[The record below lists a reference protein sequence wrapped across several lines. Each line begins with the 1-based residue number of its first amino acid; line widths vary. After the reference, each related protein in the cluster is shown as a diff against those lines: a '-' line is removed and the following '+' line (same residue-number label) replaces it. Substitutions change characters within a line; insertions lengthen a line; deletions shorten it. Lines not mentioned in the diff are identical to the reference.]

1 MFMPKSTSS
10 EKRDAQLKVLDSI
23 EIRTFINLYQNQY
36 NEFQNH
42 IDSTSLEK
50 RLLVLEALEANLPKM
65 IERDKTKQ
73 ALFYEESVKNLIS
86 SINQDIENLD
96 SRIEEITD
104 LGHALELSSIRTFR
118 DALVEKLEAAKIS
131 AKHQASEEQKQVL
144 LAMVKHYNKGHIHSA
159 QRKES
164 AKALKEFIKDLS
176 LPEDYAVF
184 IEKLN
189 EMRQKTFQ
197 ADAERYKSEAPKT
210 ETKAELS
217 FADRLKNFAKQKYQ
231 ARHKDLKEAMAPL
244 LGGRFQK
251 LLSDLHEESV
261 KKMDVAKDVTPEFK
275 VFSIEVI
282 DLKSMVINIDSSM
295 AANSKLKSAFDS
307 IKKDCTEMRFAE
319 AQKKLEE
326 FLKEHEKELSNY
338 QMNQIKQAEIKLNN
352 IVGFV
357 KNHSAVENMIKG
369 SQAQLGKGLV
379 HQILSGYKSPY
390 TWFPGQTITIS
401 QESIASYAAT
411 LMHVTSPKEIFAE
424 VAKEIAMVPQEQRE
438 AYYERF
444 QNLMKNMVVADTMP
458 QPIIKGANKEN
469 FRAIAKI
476 QKDIESKGKAIDAK
490 QKALAVLDV
499 FNSEK
504 ITKLLQDF
512 EQVASS
518 LQSRKIQLARLETE
532 IKTQPDAA
540 KKQSLEVLK
549 KEVKALETIQEIIKL
564 KADSHELS
572 EQLSVRKQS
581 EALYSELIANYN
593 DILFDHVPYQTK
605 IQTLISEVDD
615 NIKAKESQIQS
626 KTEALKSAYALT
638 AKDVENIATLMS
650 DPKKIDKYESLSA
663 AVKGEFGFQVDKWVL
678 KETEALL
685 KEKAQLE
692 SQKAVYEKN
701 LQAIMSQVEAMNA
714 MLASLHAAGLDV
726 SKFADTM
733 EEALKA
739 KKDRAAQVQTLK
751 MHVQAA
757 STDKKSLDEVLQT
770 LPARDTDAYQQ
781 AKRMVADSLRA
792 QSISD
797 LMSIKAYE
805 FLNQNWSKEE
815 TKQNSELVK
824 SAIANFNNMST
835 MIVADILQGS
845 SAEAKE
851 QRAVFYSE
859 IMSECI
865 KNKDFNS
872 GMAIM
877 AALNNVQIERLDL
890 LGRPAFPGQEAL
902 KLNIE
907 YAGTLF
913 AQRQQSEYLREVTD
927 GLLERGQTVIPFT
940 GPYLSVLTAK
950 DEEPDTLNDPNASA
964 PVINEAKMQ
973 KIHAAMSAVL
983 RAQEQILK
991 DPNYRPTQSV
1001 EIVQRAK
1008 TAPSEEIMWP
1018 VVDAAMV
1025 KIELDLGRT
1034 VVNDDGEKIAKNI
1047 FEIIEAKLKD
1057 KDFPEYFRIIL
1068 KEPDKEDRK
1077 IDQVDAYKVILGQ
1090 LPFAAMQMD
1099 VASVDRMLRLIEKM
1113 HKRAVTNNQGK
1124 KLDDKLEDLFLST
1137 RLEVEK
1143 VKFRILNQERVIASQ
1158 SHAAT
1163 MTEHMRAPHIP
1174 ASVQALSA
1182 KGHENYKLG
1191 NIEAK
1196 AWVMRTD
1203 PNVKDSPWPLP
1214 QSGAGRQ
1221 GDWIGQTFGASE
1233 SVLKQQ
1239 LSQIPPPRTFSMQEI
1254 QASLSAAAAKGESDP
1269 TIAMPSITIVQGVGV
1284 NDLHRTA
1291 LGQNA
1296 LLQVASQFDF
1306 QEAPGPMD
1314 VSVGEYLG
1322 DRTQGPQAAIEAAA
1336 AALHRKAAKHAGTL
1350 DHALT
1355 TLLPPSLL
1363 TKYPNLYKDGYLNL
1377 NAVKNEN
1384 DKKIL
1389 LDHIS
1394 RNIEQ
1399 LRVLPQWVHCESSGA
1414 IQMQVFCAAP
1424 SFQGMGKPAEGSVED
1439 QICKKLVVAQYVATA
1454 QLAVIRARETGETVP
1469 LHLTMVGQGAFNN
1482 NPSVMKEAMEAVV
1495 DVIKGEKVALYVHA
1509 YSKEANDALTRQLE
1523 SGKEKGMF
1531 SVDTMSASQ
1540 FKKQKHAQLKVPTTA
1555 IAFKVVMDFDNALKS
1570 YQLAKEQGITNQIAY
1585 YEQQLKG
1592 PLKVE
1597 FEQAIQQF
1605 KKASKAGALSE
1616 EIAQAV
1622 NPILTS
1628 ISTHPALS
1636 SLKLNELQS
1645 KEQFVVQAG
1654 QSSQSMVDMQTMMH
1668 AAKAKVAREPVVTRF
1683 EMPLQSR
1690 TVEDIAQAPRT
1701 GIQRSASMSDVRSID
1716 LSAAQAIKQSFI
1728 DERKQALAAQAAAHP
1743 KLSDEMRVALYEIRD
1758 NVEQEIAQ
1766 IKAKGKILENID
1778 ALNAQLESAADVEAK
1793 KEVKTK
1799 LEAAKSQLSL
1809 IQAAESRLAKLEILE
1824 KRIEDVQAD
1833 FSLEKANKII
1843 VDYKR
1848 ISQEKEALVKPV
1860 EPSAQRLAIAEYV
1873 ARNIPVW
1880 TVATDNLPD
1889 RGKGAETVKV
1899 AKVMAGTLITETI
1912 DMPLVK
1918 GQMFWYASKD
1928 IQGLTPATA
1937 SGNPPTL
1944 FGTMAPDQYLL
1955 ADDIVLKSDPEAIEA
1970 LASALTELIVDKQKK
1985 SVKESMKE
1993 PVTTESKRE
2002 VEKKILELE
2011 NKKIELKKEIA
2022 AELMAADPELKFKD
2036 PTDARL
2042 WDKLSMIA
2050 SNHGGSISGRAEA
2063 QKIAPTLQACVG
2075 KKHVAAIADSVG
2087 VGDPKQY
2094 AVLTIIG
2101 ADGSE
2106 AKGFGLQQASILNN
2120 AKMAQVSTFAH
2131 GDIEVPTIS
2140 LYQGHDPHIERQ
2152 LVLQSNGSVQDA
2164 RGQSVQGKLNFANSD
2179 LAHLLDF
2186 YHATMGKNPPIPVA
2200 VNCTDGI
2207 DRTGMTM
2214 VALMM
2219 LDMFRKN
2226 DFTAV
2231 SSAEQQKILI
2241 NMIDGLKQD
2250 RGPFFLKG
2258 IEDTAIAVAFGY
2270 ALIAAQ
2276 KQLNFE
2282 KNLQSEAGL
2291 DPRIKALLTDKIVAE
2306 PDKLLTALKLLRRE
2320 TGLSQN
2326 DSHQISRWIELV
2338 ADRTHAYEQFS
2349 IINNPKSELSKKID
2363 AIPKGPVSSHG
2374 SSAVKAAGM
2383 FELEKA
2389 PISHFI
2395 KLLDS
2400 EFDLNTIRYQGKG
2413 IHELATDR
2421 LLADPSDQNLADLK
2435 SFSRKI
2441 GKEGEKIIQDYLQE
2455 KGYSSDLVQT
2465 AKNGNDIQHAML
2477 ANPKRYIEIAE
2488 KATEKARKDVAAD
2501 FVQPTVKSVPPQ
2513 QWASVKP
2520 TVAKDVATQSQ
2531 QPITLAAARKR
2542 MTVAHAEQR
2551 SIAPPEERTQV
2562 TIVNDQK
2569 LVGKVIKFSEIQANR
2584 DKDPRIVQVA
2594 QLKDDSDTVNG
2605 VMIGFA
2611 NPVKP
2616 ERPLKVYTC
2625 ERKGQTTFSVNK
2637 NLPPDS
2643 VKQAIL
2649 AACLLAVR
2657 NASPNAVFTI
2667 PESASKEKADM
2678 IKECFA
2684 EAIKKEKHSFPDGQE
2699 PKIESKSS
2707 LVQSMKHK

>member
-1 MFMPKSTSS
+1 MPKP
-10 EKRDAQLKVLDSI
+10 KKIQVDNQGVLDLI
-23 EIRTFINLYQNQY
+23 GIRTVIQSYQEIY
-36 NEFQNH
+36 NKSQNN
-42 IDSTSLEK
+42 IDSESLE
-50 RLLVLEALEANLPKM
+50 RRRLVLEALTKELPALIK
-65 IERDKTKQ
+65 RDKTKQ
-73 ALFYEESVKNLIS
+73 ASFYT
-86 SINQDIENLD
+86 ENLD
-96 SRIEEITD
+96 QLVDNIDQDIKNLEDRI
-104 LGHALELSSIRTFR
+104 AELSTDQISDLINIKGWR
-118 DALVEKLEAAKIS
+118 DEFVRELEVAKTS
-131 AKHQASEEQKQVL
+131 AKQQFSQEQKQAL
-144 LAMVKHYNKGHIHSA
+144 LAMVKHYNNGHIHSA

-164 AKALKEFIKDLS
+164 AKELKAFIKTLS

-189 EMRQKTFQ
+189 EIRQKTFQ
-197 ADAERYKSEAPKT
+197 ADAARDKSEVSKI
-210 ETKAELS
+210 ETKSELS
-217 FADRLKNFAKQKYQ
+217 FTARMKHFAKQKYQ

-261 KKMDVAKDVTPEFK
+261 KKMTMAKGVTPEFK

-282 DLKSMVINIDSSM
+282 DLRSMVINIDSSM
-295 AANSKLKSAFDS
+295 AANPALKSVFDS

-319 AQKKLEE
+319 AQKKLEK
-326 FLKEHEKELSNY
+326 FLNEHEKELSNY
-338 QMNQIKQAEIKLNN
+338 QMNQIKQAEIKLSN

-357 KNHSAVENMIKG
+357 RNHRAIESMIEG
-369 SQAQLGKGLV
+369 SQAQLGKGFI

-390 TWFPGQTITIS
+390 TWFPGQAITIS
-401 QESIASYAAT
+401 EESIASYAAT

-424 VAKEIAMVPQEQRE
+424 VAKEIAQLPDDQKA
-438 AYYERF
+438 AYYNRF
-444 QNLMKNMVVADTMP
+444 QNLMKDMVVADIMP
-458 QPIIKGANKEN
+458 QHIIKGANKEN

-476 QKDIESKGKAIDAK
+476 EKDIESKEKAIDTK
-490 QKALAVLDV
+490 QKALVVLGV

-504 ITKLLQDF
+504 ITKLLQNS
-512 EQVASS
+512 EQIASA
-518 LQSRKIQLARLETE
+518 LQSRRIQAAQFEAELKKQPDTSKKQLLEGLNKEIKALQMVQEIVGLEADKVDLLAQLA
-532 IKTQPDAA
+532 
-540 KKQSLEVLK
+540 
-549 KEVKALETIQEIIKL
+549 
-564 KADSHELS
+564 
-572 EQLSVRKQS
+572 VRKQS

-593 DILFDHVPYQTK
+593 HILFDHVPYQKKVQKLINEIDDK
-605 IQTLISEVDD
+605 IKE
-615 NIKAKESQIQS
+615 KESQIQER
-626 KTEALKSAYALT
+626 TEALKSAYALT
-638 AKDVENIATLMS
+638 AKDIENIGKLME
-650 DPKKIDKYESLSA
+650 DPDKLNKYKSLSEA
-663 AVKGEFGFQVDKWVL
+663 IKGEFGFQADKWAL
-678 KETEALL
+678 KDVQALL

-701 LQAIMSQVEAMNA
+701 LQAIMPQVDAMNS

-726 SKFADTM
+726 SKFADSM
-733 EEALKA
+733 QEALKD
-739 KKDRAAQVQTLK
+739 KQDRAVQVQALR
-751 MHVQAA
+751 MQVQAA
-757 STDKKSLDEVLQT
+757 GAEKKSLDEILQN
-770 LPARDTDAYQQ
+770 LPPRGTPEYIE
-781 AKRMVADSLRA
+781 AKVRVANSFTA

-815 TKQNSELVK
+815 TKQNSALVK

-845 SAEAKE
+845 SVEAKE

-859 IMSECI
+859 IMRECI
-865 KNKDFNS
+865 NNNDFNS
-872 GMAIM
+872 GMAII

-890 LGRPAFPGQEAL
+890 LRRPNFKNQDVF
-902 KLNIE
+902 KLNLAEAEKI
-907 YAGTLF
+907 F
-913 AQRQQSEYLREVTD
+913 SQRQQSEMLRNTTD
-927 GLLERGQTVIPFT
+927 SLLDRGQTVIPFT

-950 DEEPDTLNDPNASA
+950 DEEPDYLTDPNTSERI
-964 PVINEAKMQ
+964 INEAKLQ
-973 KIHAAMSAVL
+973 KIHAAMSAML
-983 RAQEQILK
+983 RAQEQVLK
-991 DPNYRPTQSV
+991 DPNYRPTQLV
-1001 EIVQRAK
+1001 EIAQRAK
-1008 TAPSEEIMWP
+1008 TAPSEELMWP
-1018 VVDAAMV
+1018 VLDAAMV
-1025 KIELDLGRT
+1025 KIELDLGIN
-1034 VVNDDGEKIAKNI
+1034 VANDDGEKIAKNI

-1068 KEPDKEDRK
+1068 KTPGQEDQK
-1077 IDQVDAYKVILGQ
+1077 IDQTDAYKIILNQ

-1099 VASVDRMLRLIEKM
+1099 VASVDRMLTLIEKM
-1113 HKRAVTNNQGK
+1113 QQRAVTNNQGK
-1124 KLDDKLEDLFLST
+1124 KLDDSLEDLFLST
-1137 RLEVEK
+1137 RLEMEK
-1143 VKFRILNQERVIASQ
+1143 IKFRILAQERVTASQ

-1163 MTEHMRAPHIP
+1163 MTEHMRAPQIP
-1174 ASVQALSA
+1174 AFVQALSA

-1203 PNVKDSPWPLP
+1203 PNAEDSPWPLP

-1233 SVLKQQ
+1233 SVLRQQ

-1254 QASLSAAAAKGESDP
+1254 QSSLSAVAAKDKSDP
-1269 TIAMPSITIVQGVGV
+1269 TIAAPSITIVQGVGV

-1377 NAVKNEN
+1377 GTVKDEN

-1414 IQMQVFCAAP
+1414 TQMQVFCAAP

-1482 NPSVMKEAMEAVV
+1482 NPSVMKEAMEAVAQ
-1495 DVIKGEKVALYVHA
+1495 VIKGEKVALYVHA

-1523 SGKEKGMF
+1523 SGKEKGLF
-1531 SVDTMSASQ
+1531 SVATMSASN
-1540 FKKQKHAQLKVPTTA
+1540 FKKQKHTQLKAPTTA
-1555 IAFKVVMDFDNALKS
+1555 MAFKAVMDFDNALKS
-1570 YQLAKEQGITNQIAY
+1570 YQLAKQHDISNQIAY

-1597 FEQAIQQF
+1597 LEQAIQQL
-1605 KKASKAGALSE
+1605 KKASKTGALSE
-1616 EIAQAV
+1616 ETAQAI
-1622 NPILTS
+1622 NPILKS

-1636 SLKLNELQS
+1636 ALKLKDLQS
-1645 KEQFVVQAG
+1645 KAEFIVQAG
-1654 QSSQSMVDMQTMMH
+1654 QHSQSAVDMQSMMH
-1668 AAKAKVAREPVVTRF
+1668 ASKAKAAREPVITQF
-1683 EMPLQSR
+1683 ETPSQSR
-1690 TVEDIAQAPRT
+1690 TVEDIAEVTPRT
-1701 GIQRSASMSDVRSID
+1701 RIQRSASMSDVRSID

-1728 DERKQALAAQAAAHP
+1728 DERKQALAAQAVAHP

-1766 IKAKGKILENID
+1766 IKAKGKILEKID
-1778 ALNAQLESAADVEAK
+1778 ALNTQLESTPDAKTQEEIKVDLKEA
-1793 KEVKTK
+1793 
-1799 LEAAKSQLSL
+1799 EAELSL
-1809 IQAAESRLAKLEILE
+1809 IKAAESRLAKLEILE

-1833 FSLEKANKII
+1833 FTLEKANKII

-1848 ISQEKEALVKPV
+1848 ISQEKDALVKPV
-1860 EPSAQRLAIAEYV
+1860 EHSAQRLAIAEYV

-1889 RGKGAETVKV
+1889 RGKGAEIVKV

-1955 ADDIVLKSDPEAIEA
+1955 ADDIVLNSDPEAIKA
-1970 LASALTELIVDKQKK
+1970 LASALAGLIISKQKE
-1985 SVKESMKE
+1985 SVEDKDKLE
-1993 PVTTESKRE
+1993 
-2002 VEKKILELE
+2002 EKIV
-2011 NKKIELKKEIA
+2011 
-2022 AELMAADPELKFKD
+2022 AELRQADLQFKD
-2036 PTDARL
+2036 PTDSKL
-2042 WDKLSMIA
+2042 WDKLSKIA
-2050 SNHGGSISGRAEA
+2050 SDHGGSISGRAEA
-2063 QKIAPTLQACVG
+2063 QKIAPTLQACIG
-2075 KKHVAAIADSVG
+2075 KKHVAAIANSVG

-2106 AKGFGLQQASILNN
+2106 AKGFGLQERTVLDNQ
-2120 AKMAQVSTFAH
+2120 KKAQVSTFGH

-2152 LVLQSNGSVQDA
+2152 LVLQSNGSVQSA
-2164 RGQSVQGKLNFANSD
+2164 QGQAVPGKLNFANSD

-2219 LDMFRKN
+2219 LNAFRKD
-2226 DFTAV
+2226 DFTAL
-2231 SSAEQQKILI
+2231 SSVEQQRILI

-2276 KQLNFE
+2276 KQQDFE
-2282 KNLQSEAGL
+2282 KNLQSEMGI

-2306 PDKLLTALKLLRRE
+2306 PDKLLTALKLLSRE
-2320 TGLSQN
+2320 TDLSQN
-2326 DSHQISRWIELV
+2326 DSHQINRWIELV

-2383 FELEKA
+2383 FELETA

-2413 IHELATDR
+2413 IHELAIDR
-2421 LLADPSDQNLADLK
+2421 LLTDPSDQNLAELK
-2435 SFSRKI
+2435 VFSDKS
-2441 GKEGEKIIQDYLQE
+2441 GKEGQKIMQNYLEE
-2455 KGYSSDLVQT
+2455 KGYPKDLVQK

-2477 ANPKRYIEIAE
+2477 ANPKRYVEIAE
-2488 KATEKARKDVAAD
+2488 KATEKEKKDLVAD
-2501 FVQPTVKSVPPQ
+2501 FIQPAVKVPPQ
-2513 QWASVKP
+2513 QWVSVKP
-2520 TVAKDVATQSQ
+2520 TAPKDVSSQSQ
-2531 QPITLAAARKR
+2531 QPITLGATRKS
-2542 MTVAHAEQR
+2542 MTVAHAVQR
-2551 SIAPPEERTQV
+2551 SIASPEDRTQV
-2562 TIVNDQK
+2562 TIVNDQQ
-2569 LVGKVIKFSEIQANR
+2569 LVSKVIKFSEIQANR
-2584 DKDPRIVQVA
+2584 DKDPKIVQVT
-2594 QLKDDSDTVNG
+2594 QLRNDSDTVNG
-2605 VMIGFA
+2605 VMIGFE
-2611 NPVKP
+2611 NPAKP
-2616 ERPLKVYTC
+2616 ERPLRVYAC
-2625 ERKGQTTFSVNK
+2625 EDKGQTTFSVNK

-2649 AACLLAVR
+2649 TACLLAVR

-2684 EAIKKEKHSFPDGQE
+2684 EAIKKEKHSFLDGQE

-2707 LVQSMKHK
+2707 PAQALKHK